1 MRATYR
7 VMAFLI
13 VGLVMVQ
20 AAAIVFADFG
30 FNEWIDQGGVLDKAT
45 MEAAMESGEIPFAG
59 VYGYIIHG
67 LAGQFLIP
75 LVALV
80 LLVVSFFAKV
90 PKGVLLA
97 GIVFGLIVLQVVLA
111 LSGIPALGALHGIN
125 ALAIFAMAMVAA
137 SRAKS
142 PSLDA
147 PIGVSA
153 GAR

>member
-80 LLVVSFFAKV
+80 LLVSFFAKV

-97 GIVFGLIVLQVVLA
+97 GIVFGLIVFQVILA